1 MKTTANVKRYYALNL
16 NDGRIAIA
24 TRELLTNPDY
34 RVISERIARQIEAK
48 EADWK
53 QIAFQLRQR
62 DSMNP
67 QELMKRA
74 EQEKVK
80 NLRPS
85 IVTRENVE
93 QFETKIS
100 EQEVGEV
107 FDGDGDAPAPAE
119 VPPPAAPADD
129 GGEAPEEEQP
139 GEDAPPEAPKPAA
152 KKDAPK
158 RTQRQQSRSRAK
170 ATDAPAPAD
179 DGGEAPEEEAPA
191 DGEDVNL

>member
-34 RVISERIARQIEAK
+34 RIISERIARQIEAK
-48 EADWK
+48 EVDWK

-152 KKDAPK
+152 RN
-158 RTQRQQSRSRAK
+158 RTARTSQRQAK
-170 ATDAPAPAD
+170 APAAPAD

>member
-34 RVISERIARQIEAK
+34 RIISERIARQIEAK
-48 EADWK
+48 EVNWK

-107 FDGDGDAPAPAE
+107 FDGDGDGDAPAPAE

-139 GEDAPPEAPKPAA
+139 GEEPPPAPPKPAA
-152 KKDAPK
+152 RN
-158 RTQRQQSRSRAK
+158 RTSRRSQRQAK
-170 ATDAPAPAD
+170 APVAPVD
-179 DGGEAPEEEAPA
+179 DGGEAPEEEASA

>member
-48 EADWK
+48 EVDWK

-100 EQEVGEV
+100 EQEIGEV
-107 FDGDGDAPAPAE
+107 FDGEPGTSSAPAPDGGE
-119 VPPPAAPADD
+119 APADD
-129 GGEAPEEEQP
+129 GG
-139 GEDAPPEAPKPAA
+139 DAPG
-152 KKDAPK
+152 
-158 RTQRQQSRSRAK
+158 
-170 ATDAPAPAD
+170 
-179 DGGEAPEEEAPA
+179 DG
-191 DGEDVNL
+191 VTL

>member
-34 RVISERIARQIEAK
+34 RIISERIARQIEAK
-48 EADWK
+48 QVDWK

-107 FDGDGDAPAPAE
+107 FDGEAPGDGDAPAPAE
-119 VPPPAAPADD
+119 VPPPAPPAEQPD
-129 GGEAPEEEQP
+129 GGDAPGEEQP
-139 GEDAPPEAPKPAA
+139 DA
-152 KKDAPK
+152 
-158 RTQRQQSRSRAK
+158 
-170 ATDAPAPAD
+170 
-179 DGGEAPEEEAPA
+179 
-191 DGEDVNL
+191 GEDVNL

>member
-1 MKTTANVKRYYALNL
+1 MKTTKNVTRYYAMNL
-16 NDGRIAIA
+16 YDGRIAIV

-34 RVISERIARQIEAK
+34 RVVSERIAQEIESGK
-48 EADWK
+48 LDWK
-53 QIAFQLRQR
+53 DVAFQLRQR

-67 QELMKRA
+67 SELLKRA

-85 IVTRENVE
+85 VVTRENVE

-100 EQEVGEV
+100 QNEVGEV
-107 FDGDGDAPAPAE
+107 FDGEAPSPAE
-119 VPPPAAPADD
+119 VPPPAPPAEQPD
-129 GGEAPEEEQP
+129 GGDAPGEEQP
-139 GEDAPPEAPKPAA
+139 DEDAPPETPKPEA

-170 ATDAPAPAD
+170 ATDAPAPGEEQP
-179 DGGEAPEEEAPA
+179 DG
-191 DGEDVNL
+191 GEDVNL

>member
-1 MKTTANVKRYYALNL
+1 M
-16 NDGRIAIA
+16 GMF
-24 TRELLTNPDY
+24 
-34 RVISERIARQIEAK
+34 EAK
-48 EADWK
+48 EVDWK

-107 FDGDGDAPAPAE
+107 FDGKAPGEEQPADGGTTLGEAIAEQAAGESAAPKKKSTSKKSQKQAEAPAP
-119 VPPPAAPADD
+119 VDD
-129 GGEAPEEEQP
+129 GGEAP
-139 GEDAPPEAPKPAA
+139 
-152 KKDAPK
+152 
-158 RTQRQQSRSRAK
+158 
-170 ATDAPAPAD
+170 
-179 DGGEAPEEEAPA
+179 
-191 DGEDVNL
+191 GEDVNL